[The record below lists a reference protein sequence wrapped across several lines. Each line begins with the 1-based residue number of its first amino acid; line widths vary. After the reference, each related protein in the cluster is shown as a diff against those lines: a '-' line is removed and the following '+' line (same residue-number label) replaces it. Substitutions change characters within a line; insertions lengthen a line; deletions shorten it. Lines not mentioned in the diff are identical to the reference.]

1 MIFIKELN
9 TTDAGSY
16 RMGFN
21 NQRFIEITL
30 NVKEDSCCGKSKTVT
45 VNSGKTAEFSCEYSQ
60 NHKYNRKTIFKEEQ
74 NSINE
79 EISSIDTWKKK
90 GRFSISDDRDKH
102 FFIVRITDVKPDD
115 GGVYLCAVQ
124 IYRHSYSYSIITT
137 TVHLHIMNKV
147 GSYRVSGY
155 SGGQIIIK
163 CEHPQYKTNPKY
175 ICKESDEGCSDVKSA
190 GVENKWMENGNVS
203 LYDDTR
209 GGVLMVFFR
218 DLNAGDAGT
227 YRCGVN
233 VSQYTDRV
241 TQVTLDIKD
250 DTSLVKK
257 TMKSVYVGEEVNII
271 CQIPEEH
278 EVSSTHFCKEDD
290 DHICQ
295 TVTTSEVTQMSS
307 LSERNEA
314 RVFTVSISNL
324 TVRDAGVYWCGT
336 QTSGEHLTFISLT
349 TEVQLKLINKVGSY
363 RVSGYSGGQ
372 IIIKCEHPQYK
383 TNPKYIC
390 KESDEGCS
398 DVKSAGVENKW
409 MENGNVSLYDD
420 TRGGVLMVFFR
431 DLNAGDAGTYRCGV
445 NVSQYTD
452 RVTQVTLDIK
462 DDTSLVK
469 KTMKSVYVG
478 EEVNIICQIPEEHE
492 VSSTHFC
499 KEDDDHICQTV
510 TTSEVTQMSSLSE
523 RNEARVFTV
532 SISNLTVRDAGVYW
546 CGTQTSG
553 EHLTFISLTTEVQLK
568 LINKVGSYRV
578 SGYSG
583 GQIIIK
589 CEHPQYKTNP
599 KYICKESDEGC
610 SDVKSAGVENKW
622 MENGNVSLYD
632 DTRGGVLMVFFR
644 DLNAGDAGTYRCG
657 VNVSQ
662 YTDRVT
668 QVTLDIKD
676 DASLVKKTMK
686 SVYVGEE
693 VNIIC
698 QIPEEHEV
706 SSTHFCKED
715 DDHICQT
722 VTTSEVTQMSSLSER
737 NEARVFT
744 VSISNLTVRD
754 AGVYWCGTQTSGEH
768 LTSISLM
775 TNIQLALTMPSVY
788 GYEGESAK
796 IICPYDP
803 IYKSKSKYLCKG
815 KCSTRDRN
823 PLIET
828 VRDQNE
834 TKTDR
839 LTLND
844 DITASVFTVTIT
856 GLTAE
861 DAGKY
866 CCAMTLER
874 GVNYLCTHL
883 IIIRK
888 QELIL
893 NQSEGDDI
901 SIKCKHHE
909 EHQTFFCKGHQAS
922 MCVKDGVSLE
932 RIRDDGLSLS
942 DEASTGVFTVNIT
955 DLRQEDSGIYWCGSD
970 AVTKVILEV
979 KKNVSDK
986 IIAGICVALLLMG
999 GLVLLLYKFRNVK
1012 TPDRSS
1018 STDRREMRSGQV
1030 SHAACEYENIKD
1042 LRQHSVSHPEETVLY
1057 DNVKIPTNSS
1067 DPHMLY
1073 STVQLP
1079 SNPFNR
1085 HEVLY
1090 STANFPSNSSDEL
1103 LYSAVSFQ
1111 KHEDSLTDDT
1121 VTFRKEEH

>member
-1 MIFIKELN
+1 MKIFIIFTFYLISGSVRCFDVTGYSGGSVLVNSWRNSYNYHIQIEKETQDEWITILNLNKHDQWITEGRFSLYRISNRKLMIFIRELK
-9 TTDAGSY
+9 TTDAGRYWIRNKYSS
-16 RMGFN
+16 GF
-21 NQRFIEITL
+21 QSVDMTL
-30 NVKEDSCCGKSKTVT
+30 IVKDESCCGRSKMVT
-45 VNSGKTAEFSCEYSQ
+45 VNSGETAEFSCEYSQ
-60 NHKYNRKTIFKEEQ
+60 NHKTNWKTIFKEGKT
-74 NSINE
+74 SIE
-79 EISSIDTWKKK
+79 EIYSTWNMK
-90 GRFSISDDRDKH
+90 GRFSISDERYKNL
-102 FFIVRITDVKPDD
+102 FSVRITAVTPDD
-115 GGVYLCAVQ
+115 GGVYLCGVQ
-124 IYRHSYSYSIITT
+124 INRHSYSYSITT

-147 GSYRVSGY
+147 GSYRVTGY

-175 ICKESDEGCSDVKSA
+175 ICKESDGCSERKYP
-190 GVENKWMENGNVS
+190 GVENKWMENGDVS

-241 TQVTLDIKD
+241 TQVTLDVKD
-250 DTSLVKK
+250 DTSLVKE
-257 TMKSVYVGEEVNII
+257 TIKSVYLGEEVKIF

-295 TVTTSEVTQMSS
+295 TVNTSEETQMNS

-336 QTSGEHLTFISLT
+336 ETSEEHLTFISLI
-349 TEVQLKLINKVGSY
+349 TEVHLNLIKKVGSY
-363 RVSGYSGGQ
+363 RVTGYSGGQ

-390 KESDEGCS
+390 KESDGCS
-398 DVKSAGVENKW
+398 ERKYPGVENKW
-409 MENGNVSLYDD
+409 MENGDVSLYDD

-452 RVTQVTLDIK
+452 RVTQVTLD
-462 DDTSLVK
+462 VK
-469 KTMKSVYVG
+469 EELTQQLNKSIYLG
-478 EEVNIICQIPEEHE
+478 EEVNITCQIPEEHE

-510 TTSEVTQMSSLSE
+510 NTSEETQMNSLSE

-546 CGTQTSG
+546 CGTETSE
-553 EHLTFISLTTEVQLK
+553 EHLTFISL
-568 LINKVGSYRV
+568 
-578 SGYSG
+578 
-583 GQIIIK
+583 
-589 CEHPQYKTNP
+589 
-599 KYICKESDEGC
+599 
-610 SDVKSAGVENKW
+610 
-622 MENGNVSLYD
+622 
-632 DTRGGVLMVFFR
+632 
-644 DLNAGDAGTYRCG
+644 
-657 VNVSQ
+657 
-662 YTDRVT
+662 
-668 QVTLDIKD
+668 
-676 DASLVKKTMK
+676 
-686 SVYVGEE
+686 
-693 VNIIC
+693 
-698 QIPEEHEV
+698 
-706 SSTHFCKED
+706 
-715 DDHICQT
+715 
-722 VTTSEVTQMSSLSER
+722 
-737 NEARVFT
+737 
-744 VSISNLTVRD
+744 
-754 AGVYWCGTQTSGEH
+754 
-768 LTSISLM
+768 M
-775 TNIQLALTMPSVY
+775 TKIQLTLTRPPVF
-788 GYEGESAK
+788 GHEGESVE

-874 GVNYLCTHL
+874 DVNYLYTHL

-901 SIKCKHHE
+901 SIKCKHHD
-909 EHQTFFCKGHQAS
+909 EHQKFFCKGHQAS

-932 RIRDDGLSLS
+932 RIRDDGFSLS

-970 AVTKVILEV
+970 AITKVILEV
-979 KKNVSDK
+979 KKSVSDK
-986 IIAGICVALLLMG
+986 ISACVCVVLLLMG
-999 GLVLLLYKFRNVK
+999 GVVLLLYKFRNIK

-1018 STDRREMRSGQV
+1018 STDRTEMRSGQV
-1030 SHAACEYENIKD
+1030 SHAACDYENIKD
-1042 LRQHSVSHPEETVLY
+1042 IRQYPVSHPEETVLY
-1057 DNVKIPTNSS
+1057 SRVKIPTNSS

-1079 SNPFNR
+1079 TNLFNQ

-1090 STANFPSNSSDEL
+1090 STANFPSNSSDGL
-1103 LYSAVSFQ
+1103 LYAAVSFQ

-1121 VTFRKEEH
+1121 VTFRKEEN